1 MPSCFFFLCQLN
13 GCTGSSKGYQHLRG
27 CGATIWKEPGFLNH
41 HMEESHPPYENIIP
55 IWTSHNQLINFSC
68 VKPLKYGK
76 VSVMV
81 VSIILTS
88 TGIIYLNYPHLPI
101 KKLSK
106 EKVS

>member
-1 MPSCFFFLCQLN
+1 MDAQAPA
-13 GCTGSSKGYQHLRG
+13 KGINTFRG

-41 HMEESHPPYENIIP
+41 HMEESHPPYERNIIS

-81 VSIILTS
+81 VSIILNS

-101 KKLSK
+101 EKLSK